1 MARKTI
7 IQLRLEV
14 HVPDAALDPEE
25 QLGALISDFGTAAGE
40 YGGMLL
46 VVRTNAYL
54 EPVQD
59 VELPMLPDPPPV
71 FPPASLD
78 TEG

>member
-14 HVPDAALDPEE
+14 HVPDAQLEPED
-25 QLGALISDFGTAAGE
+25 LLNNLIGLFGSE
-40 YGGMLL
+40 VEEHGGMLL

-54 EPVQD
+54 EPEQD
-59 VELPMLPDPPPV
+59 TELPMLPDPPPV
-71 FPPASLD
+71 FPATSLD
-78 TEG
+78 TE